1 MSTKRQPRRPVA
13 RRLLT
18 MYSGV
23 CMLGSI
29 EEGRSCCVARN
40 ATGDLIGRFDSRIAA
55 MKAISAASVPRP
67 AGATV
72 AP

>member
-1 MSTKRQPRRPVA
+1 
-13 RRLLT
+13 